1 MPKYKQDG
9 GLIALNKAFGDY
21 ASSVS
26 NLSGSLNSAADK
38 LNQIQAPKMNNY
50 MQSSAGP
57 HIKFP
62 FRQPGGFFGGLTS
75 DIKSGLAGGIFNRG
89 LQAFENGGEVYAQD
103 GQLIPP
109 GQPEVPLG
117 PEANIP
123 TEQPIPATGGAP
135 MMPEAM
141 PPQQPPMSA
150 PMPMP
155 KKSFAEKV
163 AEAKMVIEKN
173 KGEGMPLPTPAPMPT
188 EPFQL
193 PGEPMMTD
201 AEGDGGVLGDV
212 TYSDEPVGPD
222 IGPDVVDAK
231 LTPGEFVLN
240 KEATEMYRP
249 QIEQMN
255 QDGLIAREM
264 GGSVPYYDDG
274 GYVDKLNYLMEND
287 PDNAAHWNAIKTSYF
302 QDGGP
307 SFKEQYIQP
316 HLDSGAIGQLGKSL
330 VHIGQGDFTGA
341 SDALQPTKLDNTAQ
355 KELKSKQQRATAY
368 KESIDAASLAKQY
381 VDAGADVIL
390 NYKAK
395 SWSQLLEESGFDVNS
410 LIGFGAS
417 QISGER
423 NNAINTVL
431 HNKFG
436 GTSNWN
442 AYQLY
447 EHQIKLLQLK
457 ARSLVKGGS
466 ISDSEAAAAAATIV
480 TGTADATTIK
490 QQLDTVMDRNN
501 AGLTDLGQEA
511 YISDKIGHQVSGKV
525 YEANEGVGL
534 KGTSVTPDTI
544 EEGQKF
550 TSTGATGTYEY
561 NTVSKNGEAYVVTST
576 GEYKLNYDATR
587 KEWYIEG
594 LTGKTILTPM

>member
-1 MPKYKQDG
+1 MPIYKQDG

-21 ASSVS
+21 ATSVS

-38 LNQIQAPKMNNY
+38 LKQVKTPNFDIGMMQPK
-50 MQSSAGP
+50 AGP
-57 HIKFP
+57 HLRPFP
-62 FRQPGGFFGGLTS
+62 LRQPGGFFGGGNKGLLS
-75 DIKSGLAGGIFNRG
+75 SLIGSGGLG
-89 LQAFENGGEVYAQD
+89 LQSFEDGGKVYAQD

-109 GQPEVPLG
+109 GQPE
-117 PEANIP
+117 
-123 TEQPIPATGGAP
+123 AP
-135 MMPEAM
+135 MGPEAM
-141 PPQQPPMSA
+141 PQPEPPMPE

-173 KGEGMPLPTPAPMPT
+173 KGEGMPLPTPAPMPMMP
-188 EPFQL
+188 EA
-193 PGEPMMTD
+193 PMMTD

-255 QDGLIAREM
+255 QDGLIARQM

-274 GYVDKLNYLMEND
+274 GYVNKLNYLMEND

-341 SDALQPTKLDNTAQ
+341 SDALQPTKLDKSAQ

-390 NYKAK
+390 DYKAK

-511 YISDKIGHQVSGKV
+511 YISDKIGHQVSGNV

-534 KGTSVTPDTI
+534 EGTSVTPDTI